1 MQDKLTASEFKKLMN
16 QGVIKV
22 SGKRLVM
29 PELLPEYI
37 DHIEAMEEVENSI
50 FIPGEVYS
58 SKNSHTIH
66 MRRPKHGESSKWKFN
81 GVSMLPF
88 ISSSKSVTEY
98 KKEKLR
104 VYHQHTQRF
113 IEITAGLPFP
123 LKIEFIFHRRTE
135 GIFDYTN
142 MSQIVQ
148 DMMVRAG
155 WIVNDDSRHL
165 IPVFN
170 EWKLDRNNPGVRI
183 VVIK

>member
-1 MQDKLTASEFKKLMN
+1 MQDKLTASEFKKLMC

-29 PELLPEYI
+29 PELLPEYVA
-37 DHIEAMEEVENSI
+37 HIEVKNSI

-66 MRRPKHGESSKWKFN
+66 MRKPKYGESSKWSYG
-81 GVSMLPF
+81 GVRMIPF

-98 KKEKLR
+98 KKQKLA
-104 VYHQHTQRF
+104 VYRQHTERF
-113 IEITAGLPFP
+113 IELTDGLPFP

-142 MSQIVQ
+142 MSQLVQ
-148 DMMVRAG
+148 DMMVKSG
-155 WIVNDDSRHL
+155 WIENDDSRHL
-165 IPVFN
+165 IPVFKT
-170 EWKLDRNNPGVRI
+170 WKLDRNNPGVWI